1 MSLFR
6 GLFPI
11 IFSGTLIFRQLRGI
25 LAVNKTVGAS
35 APGKEVGIMDIGK
48 RLTELRKAAGYSQ
61 SEVARIISRHVSPV
75 SNRAVSKWETGASL
89 PDAKQFIWLCNI
101 YGVTDVSSE
110 FLGIGSSSPY
120 SGLNRDGIVMANE
133 FLALLRLSELYS
145 EGDARPCTRR
155 TVPLYDLPVSA
166 GTGLFL
172 DSDNF
177 ESYESSRVP
186 PDANF
191 AVRISGR
198 SMEPEFMDGQVVFVK
213 SATEVRSGET
223 GIFIYNGDA
232 YCKKLDLSNGIRLV
246 SVNPEYAP
254 INIKYAYELRVVGKV
269 VGKEE

>member
-1 MSLFR
+1 M
-6 GLFPI
+6 
-11 IFSGTLIFRQLRGI
+11 
-25 LAVNKTVGAS
+25 
-35 APGKEVGIMDIGK
+35 EIGK

-61 SEVARIISRHVSPV
+61 SDVAEIISRHVSPV
-75 SNRAVSKWETGASL
+75 SNRAVSKWETGASI

-101 YGVTDVSSE
+101 YGVTDVASE

-120 SGLNRDGIVMANE
+120 AGLNGDGIVMANE

-145 EGDARPCTRR
+145 DRKRPAFGRR

-177 ESYESSRVP
+177 ESYESSCVP

-191 AVRISGR
+191 AVRISGD
-198 SMEPEFMDGQVVFVK
+198 SMEPELMDGQVVFVK
-213 SATEVRSGET
+213 SATEVKPGET
-223 GIFIYNGDA
+223 GIFVYNGDA
-232 YCKKLDLSNGIRLV
+232 YCKKLDLSNGIRLL
-246 SVNPEYAP
+246 SVNPAYTP